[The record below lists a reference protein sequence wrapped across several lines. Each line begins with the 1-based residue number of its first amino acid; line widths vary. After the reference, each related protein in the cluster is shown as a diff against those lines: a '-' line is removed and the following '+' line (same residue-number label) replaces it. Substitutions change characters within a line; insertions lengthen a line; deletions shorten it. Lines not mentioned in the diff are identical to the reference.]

1 MHKGK
6 ACCAKCAKKE
16 DKSKEKFKIP
26 RVPRYSAVS
35 GTVLLDA
42 ADVIRGAASAGVKR
56 RLARVSAL
64 SARLA
69 LYKKAKALGL
79 GN

>member
-6 ACCAKCAKKE
+6 SCCAKCAKE
-16 DKSKEKFKIP
+16 NKSKEKFKIP

-42 ADVIRGAASAGVKR
+42 ADVIRGAASAGVKG

>member
-1 MHKGK
+1 
-6 ACCAKCAKKE
+6 
-16 DKSKEKFKIP
+16 
-26 RVPRYSAVS
+26 VPIHSAVS

>member
-6 ACCAKCAKKE
+6 PCCAKCAKK

-26 RVPRYSAVS
+26 RVPIHSAVS